1 MSDSQSNTARIE
13 DPRLE
18 ETDFHDLITGSGQMF
33 ELFDKITRVAR
44 HDTPTIVRGESGT
57 GKELVA
63 RALHRLSR
71 RARAPFHA
79 VNCATLRP
87 DLAASTL
94 FGHARGA
101 FTGAVSNHVG
111 LFERA
116 DGGTLFLDE
125 IVELPLDVQAQLLR
139 VLQERTFVPVGG
151 TRQLSVDVR
160 LITAT
165 HQSLREAVA
174 AKKFREDLMYRLRV
188 VPLYLP
194 PLVERGGDVEL
205 LTWYFV
211 RRNNAM
217 MGKKITRI
225 TEPAMKRLEGYHW
238 PGNVRELSNAIE
250 HAFIMSDGDTLTL
263 ENFAPE
269 IRGEAPRRR
278 REPEL
283 TVEEAE
289 RLNILRALEEN
300 TSRAEAAKRLGI
312 SRTTLWRKIRE
323 LGLDD

>member
-1 MSDSQSNTARIE
+1 MSDSQAHLTRIE
-13 DPRLE
+13 DPGLE
-18 ETDFHDLITGSGQMF
+18 ETDFHGLITASDQMF
-33 ELFDKITRVAR
+33 ELFNKITRVAK
-44 HDTPTIVRGESGT
+44 HDTPTLVRGESGT

-63 RALHRLSR
+63 RAIHRLSR
-71 RARAPFHA
+71 RARSPFHA

-94 FGHARGA
+94 FGHMRGA

-125 IVELPLDVQAQLLR
+125 IVELPSDVQAQLLR
-139 VLQERTFVPVGG
+139 VLQERTFIPVGG
-151 TRQLSVDVR
+151 TRHISVDVR
-160 LITAT
+160 LVAAT

-194 PLVERGGDVEL
+194 PLAERGRDIEL
-205 LTWYFV
+205 LTWYFI
-211 RRNNAM
+211 RRNNAI
-217 MGKKITRI
+217 MGKKITGVAAS
-225 TEPAMKRLEGYHW
+225 AMGRLKAYHW

-250 HAFIMSDGDTLTL
+250 HAFIMSDGDTLRL
-263 ENFAPE
+263 DNFAPE
-269 IRGEAPRRR
+269 IRGEAPPRR

-283 TVEEAE
+283 TPEESE
-289 RLNILRALEEN
+289 RLNILRALEETPN
-300 TSRAEAAKRLGI
+300 RSEAARNLGI
-312 SRTTLWRKIRE
+312 SRTTLWRKMRE